1 MAVSS
6 ARLFAGLRE
15 MQSRLPVIRDVRGA
29 GLIVGIDLTIDAAP
43 VVAAAFERGLLIN
56 RTSST
61 VVRLL
66 PPYIITTA
74 DVDAALPVLEAAIVA
89 GGHV

>member
-1 MAVSS
+1 MAAAS
-6 ARLFAGLRE
+6 ARLFSGLRE

-29 GLIVGIDLTIDAAP
+29 GLIVGIDLACDAAP
-43 VVAAAFERGLLIN
+43 VVSAAFERGLLIN

-66 PPYIITTA
+66 PPYIITAA
-74 DVDAALPVLEAAIVA
+74 DVDAALPIIEAAIVT

>member
-1 MAVSS
+1 
-6 ARLFAGLRE
+6 
-15 MQSRLPVIRDVRGA
+15 MQGRLPVIRDVRGA
-29 GLIVGIDLTIDAAP
+29 GLFAGLDLAVDATP

-66 PPYIITTA
+66 PPYIITPE
-74 DVDAALPVLEAAIVA
+74 DVDAALPLLEAAIVA
-89 GGHV
+89 AQSGGKHA

>member
-1 MAVSS
+1 
-6 ARLFAGLRE
+6 
-15 MQSRLPVIRDVRGA
+15 MQKRLPVIKDVRGA
-29 GLIVGIDLTIDAAP
+29 GLIAGIDLSFDATP

-66 PPYIITTA
+66 PPYIASVA

-89 GGHV
+89 GGKE

>member
-1 MAVSS
+1 
-6 ARLFAGLRE
+6 
-15 MQSRLPVIRDVRGA
+15 
-29 GLIVGIDLTIDAAP
+29 

-66 PPYIITTA
+66 PPYIITPA
-74 DVDAALPVLEAAIVA
+74 EVDAALPVLEAAIVDA
-89 GGHV
+89 NVKGGHA

>member
-1 MAVSS
+1 MQG
-6 ARLFAGLRE
+6 RL
-15 MQSRLPVIRDVRGA
+15 SVIRDVRGA
-29 GLIVGIDLTIDAAP
+29 GLIAGIDLSCDATP

-66 PPYIITTA
+66 PPYIISVE
-74 DVDAALPVLEAAIVA
+74 DVDAALPALEAAIVA
-89 GGHV
+89 GEKG